1 MIDFWARLDESDVEK
16 YAKTLILPDYMSHLN
31 LRPFTLS
38 DQRESASGREPL
50 TLLYVGD
57 GRLEELEL
65 LPERDALPL
74 IASLDLGVNPEK
86 IRLPNSGAYWTWND
100 FGPTHPFFSE
110 PLDSENDDE
119 TDSPD
124 DETSP
129 RFLRV
134 YFEPSETTFSQ
145 TLKFD
150 AQDAYV
156 SVSRQEIF
164 FSWRVLEAYLKSR
177 CLDLLAPSRS
187 DDAKKRSTPSEA
199 ELTDDSS
206 PTNDEIPRD
215 AESQIITP
223 RRVDFAWD
231 ADFRPF
237 GENYAAPAIAET
249 PISPSNAEKEEN
261 ATDCAARPY
270 GRRALPSF
278 SSPSLVS
285 APLPPFVFD
294 FDDQNIRFRFGKI
307 AGSLVVANAETFED
321 ALSFSGL
328 KPTLTRLSEYIY
340 FDVRRADPR
349 LDESG
354 VRLRLLPVATDEN
367 AASSDERQ
375 QVF

>member
-16 YAKTLILPDYMSHLN
+16 YAKTLILPEYMSHLN
-31 LRPFTLS
+31 LRPFSLS

-74 IASLDLGVNPEK
+74 IASLDLGVNLEK
-86 IRLPNSGAYWTWND
+86 IRLPNSGAYWTWNN
-100 FGPTHPFFSE
+100 FGPTHPFFAR
-110 PLDSENDDE
+110 PLDSENDDVE
-119 TDSPD
+119 PQD
-124 DETSP
+124 DKTPP

-177 CLDLLAPSRS
+177 CLDLLAPSRP
-187 DDAKKRSTPSEA
+187 D
-199 ELTDDSS
+199 
-206 PTNDEIPRD
+206 D
-215 AESQIITP
+215 AESSNVAAPEIDAESRAVPP

-237 GENYAAPAIAET
+237 GENYVASEIVEAAPTPETDDADCCDAESYARRDV
-249 PISPSNAEKEEN
+249 PFFPS
-261 ATDCAARPY
+261 RP
-270 GRRALPSF
+270 S
-278 SSPSLVS
+278 VS
-285 APLPPFVFD
+285 APPTFLFD

-307 AGSLVVANAETFED
+307 AGSLVVANDETFED
-321 ALSFSGL
+321 ALCFSGL
-328 KPTLTRLSEYIY
+328 KPTLTRLSDYVY
-340 FDVRRADPR
+340 FDARRADPR
-349 LDESG
+349 LDENG
-354 VRLRLLPVATDEN
+354 VRLRLLPVETAEKDAPN
-367 AASSDERQ
+367 D
-375 QVF
+375 F

>member
-16 YAKTLILPDYMSHLN
+16 YAKTLILPEYMSHLN
-31 LRPFTLS
+31 LRPFSLS

-74 IASLDLGVNPEK
+74 IASLDLGVNLDK
-86 IRLPNSGAYWTWND
+86 IRLSNSGAYWTWND
-100 FGPTHPFFSE
+100 FGPTHPFFAR
-110 PLDSENDDE
+110 PLDSENDAVSQNDK
-119 TDSPD
+119 TPS
-124 DETSP
+124 

-156 SVSRQEIF
+156 SVSRREIF

-187 DDAKKRSTPSEA
+187 DDAE
-199 ELTDDSS
+199 SS
-206 PTNDEIPRD
+206 NDAAQEID
-215 AESQIITP
+215 AESRDVSP

-231 ADFRPF
+231 ANFRPF
-237 GENYAAPAIAET
+237 DENYVASEIAEAAPT
-249 PISPSNAEKEEN
+249 SEN
-261 ATDCAARPY
+261 DDADRCGVESYARRDVPF
-270 GRRALPSF
+270 LPSR
-278 SSPSLVS
+278 PSVPA
-285 APLPPFVFD
+285 APPTFVFD

-307 AGSLVVANAETFED
+307 AGSLVVANDETFED
-321 ALSFSGL
+321 ALCFSGL
-328 KPTLTRLSEYIY
+328 KPTLTRLSDYVY
-340 FDVRRADPR
+340 FDARRADPR
-349 LDESG
+349 LDENG
-354 VRLRLLPVATDEN
+354 VRLRLLPVEN
-367 AASSDERQ
+367 NASDDVRA
-375 QVF
+375 